1 MVGRPISS
9 VLRFDLE
16 DEAIAKGLEASLI
29 PEVKTTKP
37 RAASI
42 SIERQGSF
50 LIFAIDS
57 SSIPP
62 MRALLNSYI
71 RWITTSLE
79 VAKLK
84 GD

>member
-1 MVGRPISS
+1 VVSRAISS
-9 VLRFDLE
+9 VLRLE
-16 DEAIAKGLEASLI
+16 LDDEEIAKGLEASLT
-29 PEVKTTKP
+29 PEIMTTKP

-42 SIERQGSF
+42 SIERQGAS
-50 LIFAIDS
+50 LIFEMTS
-57 SSIPP
+57 SSIAP